1 MNGYKFGDH
10 LIYTPLFKTPMKGT
24 GCLYIRDD
32 DGLAVVL
39 FENAEWVARVNYSNL
54 RADYNNYLLNKDS
67 EDDYDKPMWPSWDK

>member
-1 MNGYKFGDH
+1 MNSYKFGDH

-24 GCLYIRDD
+24 CCLYIRDD

-54 RADYNNYLLNKDS
+54 RPDYKDS
-67 EDDYDKPMWPSWDK
+67 GDDYDKPMWPSWDK